1 LFAKVMLAIGDQQ
14 ITSIITAMLRG
25 RCGCAKAGLLRLS
38 SIQWK

>member
-25 RCGCAKAGLLRLS
+25 RGCCAKAGLLRLS
-38 SIQWK
+38 SIQWM